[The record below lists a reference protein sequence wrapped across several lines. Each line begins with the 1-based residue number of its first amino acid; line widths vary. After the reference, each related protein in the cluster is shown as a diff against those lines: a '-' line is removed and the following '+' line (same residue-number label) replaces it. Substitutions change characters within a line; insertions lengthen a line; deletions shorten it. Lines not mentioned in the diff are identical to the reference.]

1 MQHIFLQI
9 IDSYLYFPQ
18 MFSDFSSGQKLHLE
32 TKQKSFFLWIE
43 FLVRSLRETP
53 KSFVLFPSAAFAMF
67 ITQTLWLWSRIG
79 GRVKISHYIQPSNIY
94 IALKRKFRF
103 IFFPWTHFSV
113 LLNCIRPNDVDSS
126 YPLFLRCQVAPKAL
140 KGHYPGL
147 ERDIRPWANAVKSFI
162 TTL

>member
-1 MQHIFLQI
+1 MAYLDPDL
-9 IDSYLYFPQ
+9 DSWSKPQ
-18 MFSDFSSGQKLHLE
+18 RLGNKDCKSCTL
-32 TKQKSFFLWIE
+32 KSFF
-43 FLVRSLRETP
+43 
-53 KSFVLFPSAAFAMF
+53 LFPSAAFAIF

-113 LLNCIRPNDVDSS
+113 LLNCIRPNDVDIS

-140 KGHYPGL
+140 KGHYSRL
-147 ERDIRPWANAVKSFI
+147 KRDIRPWANAMKIFI
-162 TTL
+162 TYVKLPQSERI